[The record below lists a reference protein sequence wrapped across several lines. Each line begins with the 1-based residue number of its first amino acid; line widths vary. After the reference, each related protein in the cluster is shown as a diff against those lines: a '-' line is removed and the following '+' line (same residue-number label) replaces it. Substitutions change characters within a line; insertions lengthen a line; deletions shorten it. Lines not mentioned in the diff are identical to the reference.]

1 MAFTDHIQVFPMVE
15 VGEPVN
21 GAARANKRS
30 AQLSGASSEAITAG
44 MGVCRS
50 SSAIGN
56 YQPLVILPTETGEFA
71 GIVPADA
78 IPSAE
83 EAALA
88 GETSGQVRP
97 GKVFAVGVASNEGSQ
112 WRVPLPAGTSTAGA
126 PAYLIF
132 SGANQ
137 GKWAISDLGVQPVYL
152 GEVTSAGAGAIGFYS
167 TIGGTQGVTLS
178 VTSVSAAVDSAAL
191 VALWNANAF
200 YSAYGVATVGGT
212 NDIVITGNAY
222 TAISLTD
229 ASGGGNSIAF
239 STTTAL
245 TAPTARAITGA
256 RFRVAASTNTIVE
269 LT

>member
-1 MAFTDHIQVFPMVE
+1 MAFTDHLQVQPMVD

-21 GAARANKRS
+21 GAARSASRS
-30 AQLSGASSEAITAG
+30 AQLSASSVEAITAG
-44 MGVCRS
+44 MGVCWS

-56 YQPLVILPTETGEFA
+56 YRPLVILPTSSAEFA
-71 GIVPADA
+71 GIVPLDA
-78 IPSAE
+78 IPSDE

-88 GETSGQVRP
+88 GATADQIIP
-97 GKVFAVGVASNEGSQ
+97 GKCFRVGVAHPEGAQ

-126 PAYLIF
+126 QAYLIY
-132 SGANQ
+132 SGANA
-137 GKWAISDLGVQPVYL
+137 GKWAISDLGTQPVYL
-152 GEVTSAGAGAIGFYS
+152 GAVTSAGAGAIGFYA
-167 TIGGTQGVTLS
+167 TIGGVQGVTLS

-200 YSAYGVATVGGT
+200 YAAYGVATVGGT

-229 ASGGGNSIAF
+229 ASAGGNSIAM

-245 TAPTARAITGA
+245 VAPTARAITGA
-256 RFRVAASTNTIVE
+256 RFRVAASTSTIVE
-269 LT
+269 LA